1 MMFSSVV
8 ATGHHAYTPHSRN
21 VGPES
26 TVDRALLDGGQE
38 VVDVSGVPPVTEN
51 TAISEVGQK
60 RRNGQKKDITSV
72 LEDMAKSS
80 RSMCRFI
87 QEPPK
92 SNSSFTIAQAL
103 EKLATYHEVQS
114 DREFHFFA
122 ITYLMDKNHRETFI
136 CLPES
141 LNVQWLHSRYTSGV

>member
-8 ATGHHAYTPHSRN
+8 ATGHHACTPHSRN

-26 TVDRALLDGGQE
+26 TGDIALLDGGQE
-38 VVDVSGVPPVTEN
+38 DVDVSGVPPVTEN
-51 TAISEVGQK
+51 TATYEVGQK
-60 RRNGQKKDITSV
+60 RRKGQKKDITSV
-72 LEDMAKSS
+72 LKDMAESS

-87 QEPPK
+87 QEPPR

-122 ITYLMDKNHRETFI
+122 ITYLMDKNHRETFM

-141 LNVQWLHSRYTSGV
+141 LNVQWLRSRYSSGV

>member
-8 ATGHHAYTPHSRN
+8 ATGHHACTPHSRN
-21 VGPES
+21 VGPEY
-26 TVDRALLDGGQE
+26 TGDRALSGGGQDD
-38 VVDVSGVPPVTEN
+38 VDVSGFPPVTEN
-51 TAISEVGQK
+51 TATSEVGQK
-60 RRNGQKKDITSV
+60 RRKGQKKDITSV
-72 LEDMAKSS
+72 LEDMTESS

-122 ITYLMDKNHRETFI
+122 ITYLMDKNHRETFM

-141 LNVQWLHSRYTSGV
+141 LNVKWLRSRYSSCV